1 MRLEWPDMLTFSGS
15 LDGFLRLLIVA
26 VVGILLVFYST
37 VFEVEYSTKLVE
49 LYLLPWWRLLVTLLI
64 LVGAIWCPRVAIVV
78 ATLVFFYFA
87 DMHTLLS
94 PLAQNV
100 QMATE

>member
-1 MRLEWPDMLTFSGS
+1 MI
-15 LDGFLRLLIVA
+15 DGALRLAMVIIISV
-26 VVGILLVFYST
+26 ILVLYST

-49 LYLLPWWRLLVTLLI
+49 LYLLPWWRLLVALLI
-64 LVGAIWCPRVAIVV
+64 VVGAIWCPRVAIVV
-78 ATLVFFYFA
+78 AALVFFYFA

-100 QMATE
+100 QMST